1 MRILYST
8 AVFQVEKNDRNLTHR
23 WHRCI
28 HRGACRNACWR
39 GLGRLSHSL
48 FTILRAFIW
57 MRIHNYVAP
66 CERFDILHL
75 CYICFLHLKGRA
87 YRFGAQVLAESH
99 VTCIDF
105 PVVLAHFDWC
115 FHPVCVQVLAQRLV
129 PPLPVSLQNSS
140 RQLWKETGDHFSI
153 FKKTFNLKS
162 SSQTGN

>member
-99 VTCIDF
+99 VTCSF
-105 PVVLAHFDWC
+105 GAFWLVLPSRLCASFGSKVGPT
-115 FHPVCVQVLAQRLV
+115 FACVIAEQFQAAMEGDRW
-129 PPLPVSLQNSS
+129 PL
-140 RQLWKETGDHFSI
+140 
-153 FKKTFNLKS
+153 FNL
-162 SSQTGN
+162 